1 MRILR
6 ETVLFRHL
14 SADIDAQ
21 VEVALAEI
29 KQAVLAV
36 DWPPGSGTFTIFP
49 ERQGNGVKPIKANC
63 MAYLRDRGW
72 SLEYRENITGEKHPG
87 PIDAAK
93 RIEGD
98 RYLALEWETG
108 NISSSHRALNKMVVG
123 IQKKRLV
130 GGVLILPSRQLYQY
144 LTDRIGNYQEIE
156 PYFSVWRDLQIGEG
170 LLMVLEIEHDATS
183 SSVPRIPKGTDGW
196 ARHQRR
202 RK

>member
-6 ETVLFRHL
+6 ETTLFRSL
-14 SADIDAQ
+14 GIDLGPQ
-21 VEVALAEI
+21 IDVALAEI
-29 KQAVLAV
+29 RQAVLAV
-36 DWPPGSGTFTIFP
+36 DWPQGSGTFTIFP
-49 ERQGNGVKPIKANC
+49 ERQGNGVKPIKANFVSH
-63 MAYLRDRGW
+63 LRGCGW
-72 SLEYRENITGEKHPG
+72 LLEYKGNITGERRPG

-93 RIEGD
+93 LIGGD

-130 GGVLILPSRQLYQY
+130 GGVLILPSRKLYKY

-156 PYFSVWRDLQIGEG
+156 PYFSVWQDIRIDEG
-170 LLMVLEIEHDATS
+170 LLIVMEIEHDATS

-196 ARHQRR
+196 ARHQRPPM
-202 RK
+202 

>member
-6 ETVLFRHL
+6 ETTLFRNL
-14 SADIDAQ
+14 SIDIDAR

-29 KQAVLAV
+29 RQGVLAV
-36 DWPPGSGTFTIFP
+36 DWPPGTGTFTIFP
-49 ERQGNGVKPIKANC
+49 EKQGNGVKPIKANFVS
-63 MAYLRDRGW
+63 YLHDRGW
-72 SLEYRENITGEKHPG
+72 LLEYRENITGERHAG
-87 PIDAAK
+87 PLDAAK
-93 RIEGD
+93 LIDDG

-130 GGVLILPSRQLYQY
+130 GGVLILPSRKLYQY

-156 PYFSVWRDLQIGEG
+156 PYFPVWQSIQIEEG
-170 LLMVLEIEHDATS
+170 LLIVMEIEHDGTS

-196 ARHQRR
+196 ARHQRPR
-202 RK
+202 M

>member
-6 ETVLFRHL
+6 ETTLFRRL
-14 SADIDAQ
+14 SVDVGPQI
-21 VEVALAEI
+21 EVALAEI
-29 KQAVLAV
+29 RQGVLAV
-36 DWPPGSGTFTIFP
+36 DWPQGSGTFTIFP
-49 ERQGNGVKPIKANC
+49 ERQGNGVKPIKANFVC
-63 MAYLRDRGW
+63 YLRDRGW
-72 SLEYRENITGEKHPG
+72 LLEYRENITGEKHPG

-93 RIEGD
+93 LIDRD

-130 GGVLILPSRQLYQY
+130 GGVLILPSRKLYKY

-156 PYFSVWRDLQIGEG
+156 PYFSVWQSIQIDEG
-170 LLMVLEIEHDATS
+170 LLIVMEIEHDTTS

-196 ARHQRR
+196 ARHQRPWT
-202 RK
+202 